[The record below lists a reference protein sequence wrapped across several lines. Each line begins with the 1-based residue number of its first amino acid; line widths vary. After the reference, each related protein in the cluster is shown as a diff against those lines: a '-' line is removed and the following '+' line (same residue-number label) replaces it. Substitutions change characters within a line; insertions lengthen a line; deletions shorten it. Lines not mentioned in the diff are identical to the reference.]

1 MLLLGTGFMCV
12 SLTPHIEELLEEN
25 VNLLVFP
32 NKYDTVVIKNIFS
45 ISRTV
50 QIPHFGA
57 TCELLKIGGKCELFV
72 GYMAVYRTAFALSGF
87 FFLMSLLTI
96 GLKKSRGFR
105 AGFHNGAWMWKFLML
120 IGIGVGVFCLPSERI
135 THFQIG
141 NICPHVMSGCIRS
154 SLWTLSQNNKLW
166 ILALFPVWM
175 YRALV
180 GTVAFVLVFFAR
192 SLGNK
197 INHRVA
203 EGGSP
208 VCWYGGKNIPANCYI
223 HSIHHFMRY

>member
-1 MLLLGTGFMCV
+1 MYTLMLLLGTGFMCV

-25 VNLLVFP
+25 VNLLLFL
-32 NKYDTVVIKNIFS
+32 NKYDTVVIKYIFS

-50 QIPHFGA
+50 QIPHFEA

-105 AGFHNGAWMWKFLML
+105 AGFHNGAWLWKFLML

-141 NICPHVMSGCIRS
+141 NMPTCDVR
-154 SLWTLSQNNKLW
+154 
-166 ILALFPVWM
+166 
-175 YRALV
+175 
-180 GTVAFVLVFFAR
+180 
-192 SLGNK
+192 
-197 INHRVA
+197 
-203 EGGSP
+203 
-208 VCWYGGKNIPANCYI
+208 I
-223 HSIHHFMRY
+223 HSFVTLNAESKQ